1 MKVLDDFKKH
11 SPPKRRVSKL
21 KSFKQEILELYNEGY
36 RVEQIQEYL
45 LTHKVITSRAWLYK
59 FIKQNLNNQNFS
71 LKTPQKNIET
81 QVKTGEKAIFLMQ
94 NDNEEPVVPSF
105 QELKQIMQRK
115 HHDIYHN
122 QY

>member
-45 LTHKVITSRAWLYK
+45 LTHKVTTSKAWLYK
-59 FIKQNLNNQNFS
+59 FIKQNLNSQNFS

-81 QVKTGEKAIFLMQ
+81 QVKTGEKAIFLKQ
-94 NDNEEPVVPSF
+94 NDNEEPAVPSF
-105 QELKQIMQRK
+105 QELKQMMQRK
-115 HHDIYHN
+115 
-122 QY
+122 QS